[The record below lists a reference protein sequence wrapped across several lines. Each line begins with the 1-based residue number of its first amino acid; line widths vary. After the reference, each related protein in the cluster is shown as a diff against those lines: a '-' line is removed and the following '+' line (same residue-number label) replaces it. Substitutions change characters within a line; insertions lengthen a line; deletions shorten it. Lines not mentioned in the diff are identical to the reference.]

1 MTLLTLVRRNLMHF
15 WQTNL
20 AVVAGVGVAVAV
32 LAGALLVGSSVRA
45 SLQSLALERLG
56 AVDVVLTSAGFVR
69 DSLAEELL
77 ATGTTRESFASVAPM
92 VAVEGFVTHQESGR
106 RASGVQVY
114 GVDDRFWRFHGVDAK
129 TVALDRNRVFV
140 SAGLA
145 RELEAAI
152 DDSLLVRV
160 ELPSAIPISSL
171 HGRREDVGRTLRLGI
186 ERVLN
191 ASEQGE
197 FSFRPQQG
205 LARSVFVPLTRL
217 QQALEQ
223 EGRTNTALLG
233 VRERSGEV
241 AVAASARLNAVE
253 SSLRDVAS
261 LEDLGLR
268 VRVVPDRQTLV
279 VESVA
284 GLINDA
290 TAQVVDSTARANG
303 IEARPVLTYL
313 VNEIRR
319 AGRVVPYSLVSAL
332 DVRTISDRAS
342 GPPATTE
349 VTAVAAPI
357 VLNAWA
363 ADDLGA
369 SVGDTVEVQY
379 YVWED
384 EGQLVTRAAEF
395 RVADVVPIEGAAADS
410 TLAPDYPGITE
421 AVDLVGWDPPF
432 EIDLSLIRPQ
442 DEDYWDEYR
451 TTPKAF
457 IPLETGRQL
466 WESRWGSLTS
476 IRLAASG
483 DLETAAG
490 RLRHDL
496 RAAIDPLAVGF
507 VVYPARALAMEA
519 SAGATDFGLYF
530 IYFSFFLVVSALLLA
545 SLFFRL
551 GVEQR
556 LAEIGLLRT
565 AGFPPATIWRV
576 FSTEALLLSLV
587 GSVLG
592 VGVAVLYAEL
602 IMWGLRTWW
611 VDAVGTTRLS
621 LYVSPAALALGAGG
635 GVMAAFVSIA
645 LTLRSLA
652 PASPRS
658 LLSGVMAEGTAAQVA
673 SGQSRGFVI
682 SVVLAGSGVGL
693 VLTASTGLVGATV
706 GFFGG
711 GLLLLG
717 GLLAAMWAWLHGRP
731 RRHASGTWSVAQ
743 VGFRNATS
751 RPGRSVLCIA
761 LIASA
766 AFIIVAV
773 DAFHREGGGFE
784 LDPKSGT
791 GGYVL
796 LADTLLPI
804 AHDPSTAAGRDALNV
819 IDYYQAGGP
828 LEGVTLTRFRL
839 RPGEDASCL
848 NLYQAKDPRILA
860 ATDTFASLNRFSFS
874 GTLAETP
881 EETENPWR
889 LLHREFEDGAIPA
902 IADATS
908 LTYALHL
915 SVGDDFVLNR
925 DTDAPIRLRIV
936 AALSDSI
943 FQRELVIAE
952 DHFERVFPQ
961 YDGYRFFLI
970 DALPERSGDVAAAL
984 EGRLADY
991 GFDVVSTG
999 ERLAAFHRVENTYLA
1014 TFQTL
1019 GGLGLVL
1026 GTFGLGAVLLRNVL
1040 ERRRE
1045 LALLRAVGFNASHLS
1060 LMVLAENAFLLF
1072 SGLLAG
1078 TACALVAIAPAWL
1091 SRGGGL
1097 PILSLTA
1104 LLVVVV
1110 VAGFSA
1116 SLVATLVAVRSP
1128 LLRALRTE

>member
-1 MTLLTLVRRNLMHF
+1 MTLLTLVRRNVMHF

-20 AVVAGVGVAVAV
+20 AVVVGVGVAVAV

-56 AVDVVLTSAGFVR
+56 AVDVVVTSAGFVR
-69 DSLAEELL
+69 ESLSDQVLE
-77 ATGTTRESFASVAPM
+77 TGTTRELFAGAAPM
-92 VAVEGFVTHQESGR
+92 VAVEGFVTHQDSGR

-114 GVDDRFWRFHGVDAK
+114 GVDDRFWRFHDADVE
-129 TVALDRNRVFV
+129 TFALDRNRVFV

-145 RELEAAI
+145 RELEAAV

-171 HGRREDVGRTLRLGI
+171 HGRRDDVGRTLRLGI
-186 ERVLN
+186 ERVLTP
-191 ASEQGE
+191 SEQGE

-223 EGRTNTALLG
+223 EGRANTVLLG
-233 VRERSGEV
+233 VREQSGV
-241 AVAASARLNAVE
+241 AVASSARLSAVE
-253 SSLRDVAS
+253 SSLREVAS

-268 VRVVPDRQTLV
+268 VRVVADQQTLS
-279 VESVA
+279 VESAA
-284 GLINDA
+284 GLINDEIA
-290 TAQVVDSTARANG
+290 RIVDSTARANG
-303 IEARPVLTYL
+303 FAAQPVLTYL
-313 VNEIRR
+313 VNEVRQ
-319 AGRVVPYSLVSAL
+319 AGRVMPYSLVSAL
-332 DVRTISDRAS
+332 DLGTVSDRAS
-342 GPPATTE
+342 GPPAPTE
-349 VTAVAAPI
+349 LTAVTTPI

-369 SVGDTVEVQY
+369 TVGDTIDLEY
-379 YVWED
+379 YFWED
-384 EGQLVTRAAEF
+384 EGRLATRGAEF
-395 RVADVVPIEGAAADS
+395 RVVDVVPIEGVAADS

-457 IPLETGRQL
+457 IPLEAGREL

-476 IRLAASG
+476 IRLAVPG
-483 DLETAAG
+483 DLETAAE
-490 RLRHDL
+490 RLRRDL
-496 RAAIDPLAVGF
+496 RAAVDPFAVGF
-507 VVYPARALAMEA
+507 VAYPARALAVEA

-551 GVEQR
+551 GIEQR
-556 LAEIGLLRT
+556 LAEVGLLRA

-576 FSTEALLLSLV
+576 FSAEALLLSLV

-592 VGVAVLYAEL
+592 VGVAILYAEL

-621 LYVSPAALALGAGG
+621 LYVSPMALALGAGG
-635 GVMAAFVSIA
+635 GVTAAFVSIA

-673 SGQSRGFVI
+673 SGQSRGFV
-682 SVVLAGSGVGL
+682 VAAVLGGSGIAL
-693 VLTASTGLVGATV
+693 VLTAATELVAETV

-711 GLLLLG
+711 GLLLLC
-717 GLLAAMWAWLHGRP
+717 GLLAATWAWLHGRP
-731 RRHASGTWSVAQ
+731 RRHSSGTWSVAQ

-773 DAFHREGGGFE
+773 DAFHREGGDDE

-791 GGYVL
+791 GGYTL

-804 AHDPSTAAGRDALNV
+804 AHDLSTAAGRDALNV
-819 IDYYQAGGP
+819 IDHYQAGGP
-828 LEGVTLTRFRL
+828 LEDVTLTRFRL

-848 NLYQAKDPRILA
+848 NLYQAKDPRVLA
-860 ATDTFASLNRFSFS
+860 ATDAFASLNRFSFS
-874 GTLAETP
+874 GTLAQTP
-881 EETENPWR
+881 EETENPWL
-889 LLHREFEDGAIPA
+889 LLHREFDDGAIPA

-915 SVGDDFVLNR
+915 AVGDDFVLNR

-952 DHFERVFPQ
+952 DQFERVFPQ

-970 DALPERSGDVAAAL
+970 DAHPDRSGDVAAAL

-1045 LALLRAVGFNASHLS
+1045 LALLRAVGFNAGHLS

-1072 SGLLAG
+1072 AGLFAG

-1116 SLVATLVAVRSP
+1116 SLVATLVAIRSP